1 MEVALLSHVG
11 LRTRVLL
18 TGSFVVAAGVVVLSW
33 VLYAAFN
40 QPLAAYGFLVAVFV
54 LLVAGFVAFA
64 DRMRPRPG
72 EQVNI

>member
-1 MEVALLSHVG
+1 M
-11 LRTRVLL
+11 
-18 TGSFVVAAGVVVLSW
+18 AAGVVVLSW